1 MSFHWGV
8 LRNRFSAPSLQSLT
22 RNSILGKTVLV
33 TGASSGLGLEA
44 ARHYVR
50 LGASRV
56 ILAVRSQSKGDEAK
70 RNIRSGFS
78 SERLK
83 SCSIDVWLVDFASFA
98 SVRAISNRVIQELES
113 LDIAVLNAAVSK
125 SEYHATV
132 DGWEETLQVNVLSTA
147 LFALSILP
155 KMRQSSRPDWKPRL
169 SIVAARA
176 HMAVSEGAAWQD
188 APNILQE
195 LNQESEFG
203 KLSDRYSV
211 SKLLVI
217 YAARQIAKLAT
228 TPSGECDIVVNY
240 ICPGACKSDLARD
253 WRSLPQRILLYLI
266 QSVICKTTEEGS
278 RTLVYA
284 SGLGEES
291 HGQWIHNN
299 RIEKPGQIISSAPG
313 RQLQQKIW
321 SETLEVLAPYCSG
334 QQCVAFLA
342 LLADRNLPCS
352 YAPPARKPA
361 PDAVHAERVT
371 QGPSHASP
379 PARTTPAAY
388 RLSRE
393 TLGLDFGRGRPEQI
407 LREGEFTHSLIL
419 LYFTNFS
426 DIHFMF
432 DEELFLRD
440 FALGQVPKLILYSM
454 MALSIRFSFAPF
466 QEELP
471 PSHRGELLFNHA
483 RKLLLEEFD
492 WPSVTAIQA
501 YVLLSTYKMAYGGS
515 RQAYVYLGFATN
527 MVRALRLLDPGP
539 AGSRLTLETCRRL
552 VCTMALMDRLMAYPL
567 RLGPHFSSSDT
578 IPNMLED
585 KEFWDLK
592 RGKGLSA
599 HRSPNVPG
607 SANLAHEILK
617 LSSMLESTCKIYSK
631 GESEVS
637 LNEIQDQFNDYSSSR
652 DASLCFIPAN
662 VERHRQH
669 DTLRRFAF
677 MNILYHHVGQLIYFH
692 YLNVPRQSQHSSP
705 EETRDSL
712 APDPVGQCHYHA
724 SKIADIAEYT
734 WENASFDLH
743 NLSIGKILT
752 ISTVVNTHALLTAQ
766 STQAAERLRVQLA
779 AVHSCIERVKTHTR
793 MFTWVLQHR
802 ESFKK
807 MHNQNPPWIRIF
819 DHSPQLLS
827 EMMYLGSYFEKF
839 PLQYQTSAHREGIE
853 SLLRPNDTE
862 VITPEADAFQTDRR
876 QELMN
881 DTTNNLDDLASIFL
895 DPSFLDFYQNS

>member
-1 MSFHWGV
+1 M
-8 LRNRFSAPSLQSLT
+8 
-22 RNSILGKTVLV
+22 
-33 TGASSGLGLEA
+33 
-44 ARHYVR
+44 
-50 LGASRV
+50 
-56 ILAVRSQSKGDEAK
+56 
-70 RNIRSGFS
+70 
-78 SERLK
+78 
-83 SCSIDVWLVDFASFA
+83 
-98 SVRAISNRVIQELES
+98 QELES

-132 DGWEETLQVNVLSTA
+132 DDWEETLQVNVLSTA

-176 HMAVSEGAAWQD
+176 HMAVPEGAAWQD
-188 APNILQE
+188 AANILQE

-203 KLSDRYSV
+203 KLSGRYSV

-217 YAARQIAKLAT
+217 YAAREIANLAT
-228 TPSGECDIVVNY
+228 TPNGECDVVVNY
-240 ICPGACKSDLARD
+240 LCPGACESDLARD
-253 WRSLPQRILLYLI
+253 WQSLPQRILLYLI
-266 QSVICKTTEEGS
+266 QKVICKTTEEGS

-284 SGLGEES
+284 SGLGEKS
-291 HGQWIHNN
+291 HGLWIHND
-299 RIEKPGQIISSAPG
+299 RIEEPGQIVSSATG
-313 RQLQQKIW
+313 RQLQQKI
-321 SETLEVLAPYCSG
+321 
-334 QQCVAFLA
+334 CVRSSAISTISHSSNASSFL
-342 LLADRNLPCS
+342 LFLPFKQNRNLPCS

-361 PDAVHAERVT
+361 PDRVHTEPATEE
-371 QGPSHASP
+371 PSHVPPRSP
-379 PARTTPAAY
+379 TTPAAY

-466 QEELP
+466 HEELP
-471 PSHRGELLFNHA
+471 PCHRGELLFNHA

-552 VCTMALMDRLMAYPL
+552 VCTMVLMDRLMAYPL
-567 RLGPHFSSSDT
+567 RLGPHFSSSDV
-578 IPNMLED
+578 IPSMLED

-592 RGKGLSA
+592 RGKGLSV
-599 HRSPNVPG
+599 HKSPNVSG

-617 LSSMLESTCKIYSK
+617 LSSMLESACKIYSK
-631 GESEVS
+631 GDSEVS
-637 LNEIQDQFNDYSSSR
+637 LDEIQDQFNDYSSSR

-705 EETRDSL
+705 EEIRDSL

-724 SKIADIAEYT
+724 SKVADIAEYT
-734 WENASFDLH
+734 WKNASFDLH

-752 ISTVVNTHALLTAQ
+752 ISTVVNTHALLTTQ
-766 STQAAERLRVQLA
+766 STQTADRLRVQLA
-779 AVHSCIERVKTHTR
+779 AMHTCIERVKTHTR
-793 MFTWVLQHR
+793 MFTWVLQHL

-807 MHNQNPPWIRIF
+807 MHNQNPLWIRIF

-853 SLLRPNDTE
+853 SLLRPDDTE
-862 VITPEADAFQTDRR
+862 VITPEAHAFQTDGR

-881 DTTNNLDDLASIFL
+881 GTTNNLDDLASIFL

>member
-1 MSFHWGV
+1 MSFHWGIF
-8 LRNRFSAPSLQSLT
+8 RNRFSAPSLESLT
-22 RNSILGKTVLV
+22 SNSILGKTVLV

-50 LGASRV
+50 LGACRV
-56 ILAVRSQSKGDEAK
+56 ILAARSQSKGDEAK
-70 RNIRSGFS
+70 RNICSGFS
-78 SERLK
+78 PERLK
-83 SCSIDVWLVDFASFA
+83 SCSIDVWLVDFTSFA
-98 SVRAISNRVIQELES
+98 SVRAISNKVMQELES

-176 HMAVSEGAAWQD
+176 HMAVPEGAAWQD
-188 APNILQE
+188 APSILQE

-217 YAARQIAKLAT
+217 YAAREIAKLAT
-228 TPSGECDIVVNY
+228 TLNGECDIVVNY
-240 ICPGACKSDLARD
+240 LCPGACKSDLARD
-253 WRSLPQRILLYLI
+253 WQSLPQRVLLFLI
-266 QSVICKTTEEGS
+266 HSLICKTTEKGS

-284 SGLGEES
+284 SGLGEKS
-291 HGQWIHNN
+291 HGQWIHND
-299 RIEKPGQIISSAPG
+299 RIEEPGQIVSSATG
-313 RQLQQKIW
+313 LQLQQKIW
-321 SETLEVLAPYCSG
+321 SEILDVVAPYCSG
-334 QQCVAFLA
+334 STGTDAWILNSSSKVRCVVKGPSRSCARCI
-342 LLADRNLPCS
+342 DRNLPCS

-361 PDAVHAERVT
+361 PDAVHTERATEESNDV
-371 QGPSHASP
+371 SP
-379 PARTTPAAY
+379 RNRTTPAAY

-466 QEELP
+466 HEELP

-567 RLGPHFSSSDT
+567 RLGPHFSSGDV
-578 IPNMLED
+578 IPGMLED

-592 RGKGLSA
+592 RGKGLSS
-599 HRSPNVPG
+599 HKSPNVPG

-631 GESEVS
+631 GDSEVS
-637 LNEIQDQFNDYSSSR
+637 LNEIQDQFNDYSSTR
-652 DASLCFIPAN
+652 DASLAFIPAN

-677 MNILYHHVGQLIYFH
+677 MNILYHHVGQLIFFH
-692 YLNVPRQSQHSSP
+692 YLNVPRQSQNSSP
-705 EETRDSL
+705 EEIRDSL

-779 AVHSCIERVKTHTR
+779 AMHTCIGRAKTHTR
-793 MFTWVLQHR
+793 MFTWVLQHL

-807 MHNQNPPWIRIF
+807 MHNQNPLWIRIF

-839 PLQYQTSAHREGIE
+839 PLQYQTSG
-853 SLLRPNDTE
+853 
-862 VITPEADAFQTDRR
+862 
-876 QELMN
+876 EL
-881 DTTNNLDDLASIFL
+881 SV
-895 DPSFLDFYQNS
+895 